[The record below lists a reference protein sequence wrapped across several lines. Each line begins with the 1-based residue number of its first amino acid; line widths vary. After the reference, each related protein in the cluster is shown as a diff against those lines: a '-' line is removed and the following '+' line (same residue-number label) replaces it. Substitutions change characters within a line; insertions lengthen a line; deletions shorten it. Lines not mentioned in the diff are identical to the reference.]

1 MCTEQIYQIP
11 GHYLPTVGSTC
22 TIETSSS
29 PIEQPQDMY
38 EYVPEESFIQEEI
51 VTTSTSIPSPSHL
64 PNRFKI
70 LSPTTVSVSQGKRN
84 LSKRANVAMIDPQ
97 FEEEDYE
104 DEEDYNN
111 SRKNQRKLSS
121 EKAQNLMNNDN
132 SKLQLPT
139 ATTPPTIKP
148 AAPKKQRRKQELRKQ
163 SPQLNSPIQKTPSPK
178 IKTQLT
184 NSAIVGKKQTR
195 KQELPVS
202 KKKETLTSH
211 LVNKSITSPTN
222 TTSKVTSSISDTKT
236 NNQAIAKKETVI
248 LKKEPLIQKKEPVI
262 PKKEL
267 VIPKKEP
274 LIEKKEPAKKD
285 FVIPK
290 KSASVMTKKEPM
302 TR

>member
-38 EYVPEESFIQEEI
+38 EYVPEESFIHEEI

-84 LSKRANVAMIDPQ
+84 VSKRANVAMIDPQ

-111 SRKNQRKLSS
+111 TRKNQRRLSS
-121 EKAQNLMNNDN
+121 EKAQNLINNDN

-139 ATTPPTIKP
+139 VTTIEP

-163 SPQLNSPIQKTPSPK
+163 SPQLNSPIQKTSSPK

-184 NSAIVGKKQTR
+184 NSPTVGKKLTR
-195 KQELPVS
+195 KQELPTS

-211 LVNKSITSPTN
+211 LINKSITSPTN
-222 TTSKVTSSISDTKT
+222 TTSKVTSSITDIKTK
-236 NNQAIAKKETVI
+236 NQAISKKETVI

-290 KSASVMTKKEPM
+290 KSASVITKKEPM